1 MECGTNDWAVMGK
14 YNISN
19 KLIEIIKSLYARA
32 ESTVQ
37 YGGTLSK
44 LFKTNIGVR
53 QGCPLSPALYN
64 LFLERIMTDALD
76 DFDGTVSIGG
86 RKISN
91 LSFADD
97 IDLLAGLME
106 ELSDLTTRLDTYGIN

>member
-1 MECGTNDWAVMGK
+1 
-14 YNISN
+14 
-19 KLIEIIKSLYARA
+19 
-32 ESTVQ
+32 
-37 YGGTLSK
+37 
-44 LFKTNIGVR
+44 
-53 QGCPLSPALYN
+53 
-64 LFLERIMTDALD
+64 MTDALD